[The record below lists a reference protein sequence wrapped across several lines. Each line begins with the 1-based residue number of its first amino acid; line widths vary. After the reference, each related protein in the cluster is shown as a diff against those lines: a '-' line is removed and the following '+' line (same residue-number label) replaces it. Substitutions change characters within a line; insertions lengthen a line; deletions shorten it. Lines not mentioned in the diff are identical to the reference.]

1 MNQKTGTFWGRIG
14 ILLTVVL
21 LLASVLSGCATG
33 KSGVTKPT
41 IGDIVMDG
49 SYEGKLTAAQLKAV
63 ATLLSNTYAKDFQ
76 TTYLLLAASRGYDM
90 TAEGFDDSKA
100 SNTEKGDVDP
110 VTAVKNLIVKAN
122 AKAAD
127 ADKVA
132 EADYEAEQREL
143 KERAAA
149 IQAELSKAQ
158 EATVNAEKF

>member
-110 VTAVKNLIVKAN
+110 VTAA
-122 AKAAD
+122 
-127 ADKVA
+127 
-132 EADYEAEQREL
+132 
-143 KERAAA
+143 
-149 IQAELSKAQ
+149 
-158 EATVNAEKF
+158 

>member
-63 ATLLSNTYAKDFQ
+63 ATPAVEHLCKGFSDHLS
-76 TTYLLLAASRGYDM
+76 AARRI
-90 TAEGFDDSKA
+90 AR
-100 SNTEKGDVDP
+100 
-110 VTAVKNLIVKAN
+110 L
-122 AKAAD
+122 
-127 ADKVA
+127 
-132 EADYEAEQREL
+132 
-143 KERAAA
+143 
-149 IQAELSKAQ
+149 
-158 EATVNAEKF
+158 